1 MFVHIDSTAIHVLNV
16 NEENKS
22 EVKLLKANGIFLNFV
37 NQPIRVH
44 VEVYIPKE
52 NPSWLATTSFSPDD
66 TIEVAGTITDLHDN
80 TITVY
85 TLFNIISYLLYHIIQ
100 CPY

>member
-37 NQPIRVH
+37 NQPMWK
-44 VEVYIPKE
+44 YIHSK
-52 NPSWLATTSFSPDD
+52 
-66 TIEVAGTITDLHDN
+66 VR
-80 TITVY
+80 
-85 TLFNIISYLLYHIIQ
+85 FNEELRSAKKLR
-100 CPY
+100 

>member
-44 VEVYIPKE
+44 VEVYIFQKKTRPGLPQH
-52 NPSWLATTSFSPDD
+52 PSLLMTSSKWR
-66 TIEVAGTITDLHDN
+66 EL
-80 TITVY
+80 
-85 TLFNIISYLLYHIIQ
+85 
-100 CPY
+100 